1 MKYRFIAKNDKQ
13 YSVGRLC
20 AMLRVSR
27 SGYYAWKKRKPSQR
41 EQNNQALIEHIR
53 RIHKLNRKAYGSPR
67 VHAQLNKQGYSCNKK
82 RVARLMRQDGLKGQR
97 KYRKVI
103 TTNSKHSF
111 PVAPNV
117 LNREFQAEKPNQKW
131 VGDIT
136 FIWTEEGWLYLAG
149 ILDLFSRK
157 IVGWDMGSQIDATLV
172 ENALRMAL
180 YQRQPGQ
187 GLLHHSDRGSQYAS
201 YQIRNILEANQ
212 IQVSMSG
219 KGNCYDNAVM
229 ESFWGTLKNEWVHH
243 QKYQTRSQARTD
255 IFSYIEGFYNTVRL
269 HSTLGYL
276 SPAEFEANY
285 QKFSYL
291 PV

>member
-1 MKYRFIAKNDKQ
+1 MKYRFIETYLTK

-20 AMLRVSR
+20 ILLGISR
-27 SGYYAWKKRKPSQR
+27 SGYYAWRKRKPSQR
-41 EQNNQALIEHIR
+41 AQNNQALIDHIR
-53 RIHKLNRKAYGSPR
+53 RIHKLSRRTYGSPR
-67 VHAQLNKQGYSCNKK
+67 VYAQLKKQGYSCNKK

-103 TTNSKHSF
+103 TTNSKHNY

-117 LNREFQAEKPNQKW
+117 LNREFQAERPNQKW
-131 VGDIT
+131 VADIT
-136 FIWTEEGWLYLAG
+136 YIPTDEGWLYVAG
-149 ILDLFSRK
+149 VLDLFSRK
-157 IVGWDMGSQIDATLV
+157 IVGWDMSSQIDAALV

-180 YQRQPGQ
+180 YQRQPGR
-187 GLLHHSDRGSQYAS
+187 GLLHHSDRGSQYANQ
-201 YQIRNILEANQ
+201 QIRNILAANQ
-212 IQVSMSG
+212 VQVSMSG

-243 QKYQTRSQARTD
+243 QKYLTRSQARTD

-276 SPAEFEANY
+276 SPDEFEAKY
-285 QKFSYL
+285 QNH
-291 PV
+291 P

>member
-1 MKYRFIAKNDKQ
+1 MKYRFIENHRKQ
-13 YSVGRLC
+13 YSVSRLC
-20 AMLRVSR
+20 LMLGIKRNSF
-27 SGYYAWKKRKPSQR
+27 YAWKKRKPSQR
-41 EQNNQALIEHIR
+41 EQDNQALIEHIR
-53 RIHKLNRKAYGSPR
+53 RIHKKYRKTYGSPR
-67 VHAQLNKQGYSCNKK
+67 VYVQLKKQEISCSKK

-131 VGDIT
+131 VSDIT
-136 FIWTEEGWLYLAG
+136 YIPTDEGWLYLAG

-157 IVGWDMGSQIDATLV
+157 IVGWATSDLIDATLV
-172 ENALRMAL
+172 EKALRMAL
-180 YQRQPGQ
+180 YQRGPGR

-201 YQIRNILEANQ
+201 HQFRNILADNQ
-212 IQVSMSG
+212 ILVSMSG
-219 KGNCYDNAVM
+219 KGNCYDNAAM
-229 ESFWGTLKNEWVHH
+229 ESFWGTLKNEWVNY

-276 SPAEFEANY
+276 SPAQFEANY
-285 QKFSYL
+285 QNH
-291 PV
+291 P